1 MNLPSNALGARDGL
15 GAPSDVLGARGGFG
29 ALGAEELDIFALSE
43 TLECTHAIREDF
55 KYYFADFVRRGGGTL
70 QIRNPLFAGF
80 FRKKIRK
87 GEVGYPLTDKIRKVV
102 FEVFP

>member
-55 KYYFADFVRRGGGTL
+55 KYYFADFVRKGGTPPPLLRIFFPAKKGL
-70 QIRNPLFAGF
+70 QIWGVPPPPF
-80 FRKKIRK
+80 
-87 GEVGYPLTDKIRKVV
+87 TDIFLLKNA
-102 FEVFP
+102 

>member
-55 KYYFADFVRRGGGTL
+55 KYYFADFVRRGGGYSP
-70 QIRNPLFAGF
+70 NP
-80 FRKKIRK
+80 
-87 GEVGYPLTDKIRKVV
+87 
-102 FEVFP
+102 